1 MLGYH
6 GIHPG
11 LIEALQYGPT
21 HELRM
26 NCIPSPRLLV
36 LCAACLG
43 ACGTPASESGP
54 DTSRYGLAYLVTPA
68 PVEQSV
74 AVQLT
79 LSQGDKLLREMRF
92 DADPAR
98 YSGFEADGGLSI
110 DGARITW
117 SPPDNGGVL
126 RWRVRVPRQRNSN
139 GHDAWLGQSWG
150 LFRAEDI
157 IPRAA
162 TRTLIGVSSETSIE
176 FQLPRNWSAVTEY
189 ASAAGKF
196 QVRKADRRFSQPSG
210 WIVIGEL
217 GVRRERIAGIRVAI
231 AAPEDQGVRR
241 LDMLA
246 LLNWTLP
253 ELARVLPA
261 MPSRLTVVSA
271 GSPMWRGALSAPQS
285 IYIHA
290 TRPLI
295 SENGTST
302 LLHEVVHVA
311 LGSSAGI
318 NYDWITEGLAEYYSL
333 QLLRRSGS
341 LTRQRY
347 QRAMERQ
354 FEWAKTADSLC
365 GHSSTGATTALA
377 VTVFAA
383 LDLEIRSNSNGEQ
396 SLDDVLQELLRS
408 TAPLSLASLT
418 EASAGLLGKKPDV
431 LHIDKLPGCR
441 KLSASEA
448 ATT

>member
-1 MLGYH
+1 M
-6 GIHPG
+6 
-11 LIEALQYGPT
+11 
-21 HELRM
+21 
-26 NCIPSPRLLV
+26 
-36 LCAACLG
+36 
-43 ACGTPASESGP
+43 
-54 DTSRYGLAYLVTPA
+54 
-68 PVEQSV
+68 

-79 LSQGDKLLREMRF
+79 VSQEDDLLREMRF
-92 DADPAR
+92 DADPER
-98 YSGFEADGGLSI
+98 YSGFEADGELSI
-110 DGARITW
+110 NAARITW
-117 SPPDNGGVL
+117 SPPDDGGVL

-139 GHDAWLGQSWG
+139 GHDAWLDESWG

-189 ASAAGKF
+189 AASGGKF
-196 QVRKADRRFSQPSG
+196 RVSKAERRFSQPSG
-210 WIVIGEL
+210 WIVVGQL
-217 GVRRERIAGIRVAI
+217 GVRRERIAGMRVAI

-261 MPSRLTVVSA
+261 MPPRLTVVSA
-271 GSPMWRGALSAPQS
+271 GAPMWHGGLSAPQS

-290 TRPLI
+290 SRPLI

-311 LGSSAGI
+311 LGSNAGI
-318 NYDWITEGLAEYYSL
+318 DSDWVTEGMAEYYSL

-341 LTRQRY
+341 LTAKRY

-354 FEWAKTADSLC
+354 AEWAKSADSLC
-365 GHSSTGATTALA
+365 GQSSKGATTALA
-377 VTVFAA
+377 VTVLAT
-383 LDLEIRSNSNGEQ
+383 LDREIRSNSDGEQ
-396 SLDDVLQELLRS
+396 SLDDVLRQMLRS

-418 EASAGLLGKKPDV
+418 SASAGLLGRKPDA
-431 LHIDKLPGCR
+431 LHIDYLPGCR

-448 ATT
+448 EAT